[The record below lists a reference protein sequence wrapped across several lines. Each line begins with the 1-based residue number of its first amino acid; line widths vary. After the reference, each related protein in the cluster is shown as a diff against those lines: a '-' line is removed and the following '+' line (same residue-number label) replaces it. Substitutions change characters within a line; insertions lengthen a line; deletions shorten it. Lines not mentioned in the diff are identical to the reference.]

1 MVAHFAS
8 ISGVN
13 ASPSTPAESTR
24 FDHPSHGSVDDSL
37 LLSLYCD
44 SLLLVDLSV
53 CRIPCLSGT
62 MFYFLVTFRVGN
74 LRLGRLD
81 FICAHSSRPR
91 HSSLSFFLVLH

>member
-44 SLLLVDLSV
+44 RLHLYNFQSQWTHFLDLL
-53 CRIPCLSGT
+53 CRLTYLP
-62 MFYFLVTFRVGN
+62 TFPRILLPNKTCYQGRTN
-74 LRLGRLD
+74 LK
-81 FICAHSSRPR
+81 
-91 HSSLSFFLVLH
+91 